1 MEFKHMP
8 KAKNALPDGGRGKD
22 GFARGSSSAAPE
34 MERSSCSAAA
44 REPQPALHREP
55 GEKEDPLHCK
65 LALNSLQ
72 CFNMNHSFH

>member
-1 MEFKHMP
+1 MP
-8 KAKNALPDGGRGKD
+8 KAKNALPNGGHGKD
-22 GFARGSSSAAPE
+22 GFARGGSGAASE

-44 REPQPALHREP
+44 QEPQPAPRREP
-55 GEKEDPLHCK
+55 GGKEDPLHCK